1 MDNNIFDKPELLME
15 YYKTQKD
22 ECLFRS
28 KLIWE
33 ETKFKYCLILILIVL
48 PIIFLA
54 NKGYLQFKETAP
66 YIILIPFM
74 AFFFSI
80 VAFTIV
86 RREYPFYY
94 ATHAHLL
101 YIEKYLGL
109 TSRSEFLD
117 ARLKKALKENFT
129 VEDFIDGTRPLGSFI
144 PGKAKIST
152 MELMGFILFAII
164 SLLEILF
171 CLALTIF

>member
-1 MDNNIFDKPELLME
+1 MNTNIFDKPELLME

-28 KLIWE
+28 KLIWDE
-33 ETKFKYCLILILIVL
+33 IKFKSCLILILIVL
-48 PIIFLA
+48 PIIFLV
-54 NKGYLQFKETAP
+54 NKGYLPFKEMAA
-66 YIILIPFM
+66 YIIFIPIM

-80 VAFTIV
+80 VGFSIV
-86 RREYPFYY
+86 RRESPFYY

-117 ARLKKALKENFT
+117 ARLKKALKEN
-129 VEDFIDGTRPLGSFI
+129 
-144 PGKAKIST
+144 PGN
-152 MELMGFILFAII
+152 
-164 SLLEILF
+164 
-171 CLALTIF
+171 